1 MCQHCFD
8 LPLQYGDI
16 YNFPTTAFEKAL
28 EEEELSEE
36 VCVCACMCACDTVYV
51 CVCTCMHAHSHPIV

>member
-1 MCQHCFD
+1 MT
-8 LPLQYGDI
+8 LIVQYGDI

-36 VCVCACMCACDTVYV
+36 VRQCVREVEGWRVTSLSDAGRGR
-51 CVCTCMHAHSHPIV
+51 